1 VGKGIIIG
9 GGTMGADIAAI
20 FVAHGDDVE
29 IVEIDAAT
37 RAGLPARVAASAD
50 EIGTGLSPGRVRVLE
65 TIGEVDWRGA
75 EIVIECVFEQLP
87 VKQAVFAE
95 LDRAAPAGVPVT
107 SNSSGFP
114 ISRIAEGLETARR
127 MAGLH
132 FFMPGHLVPCV
143 EVIRGERTEPATIE
157 AVFATMARLGKKPV
171 RVKKDVPG
179 FLANRIQHALMREA
193 ISLVDQGF
201 ASAEDVDTAV
211 RYGFGFRYVAAGPL
225 LQKDLAGIDIHCAA
239 AATMYPYLN
248 NDREPA
254 KLMRD
259 LVAAGKRGVKAK
271 QGFYAWDD
279 DGIAAADARY
289 KKALRRALEILRDE
303 EEDAN
308 RGRSEPRA
316 RTTTVPSAD

>member
-1 VGKGIIIG
+1 
-9 GGTMGADIAAI
+9 MGADIASI
-20 FVAHGDDVE
+20 FIANGADAVV
-29 IVEIDAAT
+29 VEIDDAV
-37 RAGLPARVAASAD
+37 RAGLPSRVAAATAETGCSGKPGSLEMVEA
-50 EIGTGLSPGRVRVLE
+50 IGNINWTQ
-65 TIGEVDWRGA
+65 A
-75 EIVIECVFEQLP
+75 EIVIECVFENLA

-95 LDRAAPAGVPVT
+95 LDRQAPIHLPVT

-114 ISRIAEGLETARR
+114 ISRISEGLGTADR

-143 EVIRGERTEPATIE
+143 EVIRGDRTDPAVIT
-157 AVFATMARLGKKPV
+157 AVCGTMSELGKKPV

-225 LQKDLAGIDIHCAA
+225 LQKDLGGIDIHCAA

-254 KLMRD
+254 RLMRD
-259 LVAAGKRGVKAK
+259 LVASGRLGAKAK
-271 QGFYAWDD
+271 QGFYTWNDADVA
-279 DGIAAADARY
+279 IAMRRY
-289 KKALRRALEILRDE
+289 KRALQKALEIFRIEDE
-303 EEDAN
+303 EASID
-308 RGRSEPRA
+308 R
-316 RTTTVPSAD
+316 

>member
-1 VGKGIIIG
+1 MTVAKGVIVG

-20 FVAHGDDVE
+20 FLANGADAEV
-29 IVEIDAAT
+29 VEIDAAVQSS
-37 RAGLPARVAASAD
+37 LPARVAASAA
-50 EIGTGLSPGRVRVLE
+50 EISDGARLGRLRVVS
-65 TIGEVDWRGA
+65 TIGEVDWRDA
-75 EIVIECVFEQLP
+75 AIVIECVFEVLG
-87 VKQAVFAE
+87 VKQSVFADLE
-95 LDRAAPAGVPVT
+95 KYAPGDIPLT

-114 ISRIAEGLETARR
+114 ISRIAEGLTTSSR

-143 EVIRGERTEPATIE
+143 EVIRGEHTSPAVIDT
-157 AVFATMARLGKKPV
+157 VFATMAELGKKPV

-193 ISLVDQGF
+193 LSLVEQGF

-248 NDREPA
+248 NDQQPA

-271 QGFYAWDD
+271 QGFYSWNDRE
-279 DGIAAADARY
+279 IAAAEARY
-289 KKALRRALEILRDE
+289 KKALRRALDIFR
-303 EEDAN
+303 EEDA
-308 RGRSEPRA
+308 EAA
-316 RTTTVPSAD
+316 RES